1 MLALAIFGLVAAVVF
16 PRVVRGPG
24 PVELATAAQEIAALL
39 RSDRNAA
46 LRHGREIVSRIDPAQ
61 RAVISGSSGAGVAVP
76 AGIEIVFVQ
85 SSRELRGNAG
95 GIRFLPGGGS
105 SGGFLSLKRGTAGYD
120 ISVNWLTGGVLL
132 AQAAAPA
139 TP

>member
-1 MLALAIFGLVAAVVF
+1 MLALAIFGLIAAVVF

-24 PVELATAAQEIAALL
+24 PAELATTAQEVAALL

-46 LRHGREIVSRIDPAQ
+46 LRHRRELVSRIDPAQ
-61 RAVISGSSGAGVAVP
+61 RTVMSGSSGAGLRIP

-85 SSRELRGNAG
+85 SSREMDGSGG

-105 SGGFLSLKRGTAGYD
+105 SGGFLNLKRGTAGYD
-120 ISVNWLTGGVLL
+120 ISVNWLTGGVLV
-132 AQAAAPA
+132 ARAAAPA

>member
-1 MLALAIFGLVAAVVF
+1 MLALAIFGLVAAVAF

-24 PVELATAAQEIAALL
+24 PAELATTAQQVAALL

-46 LRHGREIVSRIDPAQ
+46 LRHRREVVSRIDPAQ
-61 RAVISGSSGAGVAVP
+61 RTVISGSSGAGVGIP

-85 SSRELRGNAG
+85 SSHELRGNAG

-120 ISVNWLTGGVLL
+120 ISVNWLTGGVLV

-139 TP
+139 RP